1 MGSMVSG
8 LADAVLG
15 VAEGVGLSSD
25 TVARYRKCCG
35 VVVKFCDRRD
45 LDALSVRVVDEFVAC
60 QQERARR
67 GEIGPN
73 RRNALVKSARMM
85 LEFQATGAVAW
96 RMMSPDPDLT
106 LSDSSR
112 DVLEQFAVAA
122 GLELAPGSVRL
133 LASEIRQFLAYLDRI
148 GRGALGTVTA
158 DDVRGFMVEMAPRRP
173 AGTANVVWSLKR
185 FFAFLN
191 IAGLS
196 DVRIDGLLAHAAP
209 RRVRR
214 CRALPVRR
222 PAVSLRE
229 SRPGPPA
236 GRGTPVLLA
245 VSTGL
250 RCCDIVALRLDQIDW
265 RHDEIQ
271 LVQAKTSRPLVLP
284 LPALAGNAVAEW
296 ILHGRPDCDAPE
308 VFVRLQPPFVKLGN
322 STGSTLMRRRLTRA
336 GIDHVAHD
344 GKSFHAL
351 RRTAGTRLIESG
363 AGLPL
368 AAQILGHARIDSS
381 RRYFALASE
390 QIRQCC
396 LPLENFACVKEG
408 CDEHVH
414 QQFRTRDRGDARLAD
429 LAGAH
434 PARHAERDGR
444 FRQVLRVAA
453 PRR

>member
-35 VVVKFCDRRD
+35 VVVKFCDQRG
-45 LDALSVRVVDEFVAC
+45 LDALSARVVDEFVAC

-67 GEIGPN
+67 GEIGAN

-85 LEFQATGAVAW
+85 LEFQTTGAVVW

-106 LSDSSR
+106 LSVSSR
-112 DVLEQFAVAA
+112 VVLKQFAAAA

-133 LASEIRQFLAYLDRI
+133 LASEIRQFLAYLDRT
-148 GRGALGTVTA
+148 GRGALGIVTA
-158 DDVRGFMVEMAPRRP
+158 DDVRGFMAEMAPRRP
-173 AGTANVVWSLKR
+173 AGIGNLVWSLKR

-209 RRVRR
+209 RRVR
-214 CRALPVRR
+214 ALPCFT
-222 PAVSLRE
+222 RE
-229 SRPGPPA
+229 ETDRLIEGIETETA
-236 GRGTPVLLA
+236 CGKRDYAMVLLA

-265 RHDEIQ
+265 RRDEIR

-284 LPALAGNAVAEW
+284 LPAPAGNAVAEW
-296 ILHGRPDCDAPE
+296 ILHGRPKAP
-308 VFVRLQPPFVKLGN
+308 LVKLGN
-322 STGSTLMRRRLTRA
+322 STGPTLMRRRLTQA
-336 GIDHVAHD
+336 GIDHAAHD

-351 RRTAGTRLIESG
+351 RRTTGTRLIESG

-368 AAQILGHARIDSS
+368 AAQILGHARVNSCG
-381 RRYFALASE
+381 RYFALASE
-390 QIRQCC
+390 QLRQCC
-396 LPLENFACVKEG
+396 LP
-408 CDEHVH
+408 
-414 QQFRTRDRGDARLAD
+414 
-429 LAGAH
+429 
-434 PARHAERDGR
+434 
-444 FRQVLRVAA
+444 
-453 PRR
+453 

>member
-15 VAEGVGLSSD
+15 VVEGVGLSAD

-35 VVVKFCDRRD
+35 VVVKFCGQRD
-45 LDALSVRVVDEFVAC
+45 LDALSARVVDEFAAC
-60 QQERARR
+60 QQERARC
-67 GEIGPN
+67 GEMGPN

-96 RMMSPDPDLT
+96 QMMSPDPDLT
-106 LSDSSR
+106 LSESSR
-112 DVLEQFAVAA
+112 VVLKQFAAAA

-133 LASEIRQFLAYLDRI
+133 LASEIRQFLGYLDRT

-158 DDVRGFMVEMAPRRP
+158 DDVRGFMAEMAPRRP
-173 AGTANVVWSLKR
+173 AGTGNVVWSLKR

-196 DVRIDGLLAHAAP
+196 DVRIDGLLARAAP
-209 RRVRR
+209 RRVR
-214 CRALPVRR
+214 ALPCFT
-222 PAVSLRE
+222 RE
-229 SRPGPPA
+229 ET
-236 GRGTPVLLA
+236 GRLIEGIDPGTPCGKRDYAMVVLA

-265 RHDEIQ
+265 RRDEIA

-296 ILHGRPDCDAPE
+296 ILHGRPDCDVPE

-322 STGSTLMRRRLTRA
+322 SAGSTLMRRRLTRA
-336 GIDHVAHD
+336 GIDHAARD

-368 AAQILGHARIDSS
+368 AAQILGHARINSS
-381 RRYFALASE
+381 GRYFALASE
-390 QIRQCC
+390 QVRQCC
-396 LPLENFACVKEG
+396 LPLAEFACTREG
-408 CDEHVH
+408 
-414 QQFRTRDRGDARLAD
+414 
-429 LAGAH
+429 
-434 PARHAERDGR
+434 
-444 FRQVLRVAA
+444 LR
-453 PRR
+453 